1 MPETATEQA
10 LENLIAHHRLPPE
23 YRQTLNNIIEPLA
36 LSLHQA
42 SRHGKGPLLVGIHG
56 AQGTGKSTLTDFL
69 RTLLAHRYQCPTA
82 SLSLDDIYHT
92 RATRERLASEVH
104 PLLLTRGVPGT
115 HDLELGNRILEE
127 LSEANAG
134 SRTPLPA
141 FDKALDD
148 REPEQRW
155 PVFIG
160 KPQIIL
166 LEGWCLGARP
176 QPDDELLKPVN
187 DLEAEEDPDGSW
199 RRFVNEQ
206 LRGPYREFFDRLH
219 FLIMLRAPSME
230 RVLEWRT
237 LQEHRLAESRA
248 NAPKAGADQ
257 GDAAPQQR
265 IMTDADIA
273 RFVMHY
279 ERITRHCLQEMPERA
294 DIVLNLDDNHRMTR
308 E

>member
-1 MPETATEQA
+1 MPETAIEQA
-10 LENLIAHHRLPPE
+10 LENLIAHHRLPPD

-42 SRHGKGPLLVGIHG
+42 SRHCKGPLLVGIHG

-69 RTLLAHRYQCPTA
+69 RTVLAHRYHCPTA

-92 RATRERLASEVH
+92 RATREQLAREVH

-141 FDKALDD
+141 FDKAVDD
-148 REPEQRW
+148 REQEQRW

-160 KPQIIL
+160 KPKIIL
-166 LEGWCLGARP
+166 LEGWCLGAHP
-176 QPDDELLKPVN
+176 EPEDELLKPVN
-187 DLEAEEDPDGSW
+187 DLEAQEDPDGSW
-199 RRFVNEQ
+199 RRYVNEQ
-206 LRGPYREFFDRLH
+206 LEGPYREFFDRLH

-237 LQEHRLAESRA
+237 LQEHRLAEARV
-248 NAPKAGADQ
+248 NAPNEGGGRNKV
-257 GDAAPQQR
+257 APQQR
-265 IMTDADIA
+265 IMSDSAIA